1 MRTALPAALRSAR
14 GSGGHRAVGVRE
26 ERLPRLSC
34 EAFLGGGPTQEP
46 VQSGIGAS
54 DDPRSLQVPLA
65 ATNEQEVDRLF
76 ERVPSGECKLEHRFG
91 PRQRIGAE
99 RLDIK
104 APTHC

>member
-1 MRTALPAALRSAR
+1 
-14 GSGGHRAVGVRE
+14 
-26 ERLPRLSC
+26 
-34 EAFLGGGPTQEP
+34 
-46 VQSGIGAS
+46 
-54 DDPRSLQVPLA
+54 
-65 ATNEQEVDRLF
+65 LF